1 MISNVYGLYLLIC
14 NGLKSGEIKM
24 GVIKRQG
31 IKNTIAVYI
40 GLAIGFLNL
49 IVIQP
54 YFLTKEELGLTR
66 LLYSFS
72 LVVAMFVPL
81 GIGNATTRFFPVFKN
96 IDEKHH
102 GYFGFMLLFPLIG
115 FVLTS
120 SVLLLLKD
128 FIFSQYIQESPIFVS
143 FFYYVFP
150 LIFCVA
156 FISVL
161 SVYCNANYKSTIPTY
176 INDIGVRLMT
186 ITVVS
191 IYYLKW
197 INLHQFILA
206 FVGVYVIQLLML
218 VVYIFIFD
226 KPGLKINWTT
236 FKEKKF
242 FRLISY
248 GLLLWFASV
257 ASIGL
262 KYFDSIVMG
271 KYMALSFVG
280 IYTVVAFVST
290 IIEAPLNAFD
300 KIASAKI
307 AFAWEEKNLK
317 EINDIYYKSSLYMF
331 IVGGFLFINVN
342 ANIRDLLS
350 FLPDGYEQAWMVVII
365 LSIAALY
372 NMATGLNAA
381 ILFTSEKYKWGAG
394 LLISLAVLAIV
405 LQNVF
410 IPMLGMNGAAAATA
424 LSSFFYNTMLLWYVH
439 KHFNLMPFTNENL
452 KVLLTVVVL
461 GIIGFYMPSFDN
473 KIVSILYKSIL
484 LSLTYAFIIYR
495 LKIAMELQSMLI
507 SLFKK
512 ND

>member
-1 MISNVYGLYLLIC
+1 
-14 NGLKSGEIKM
+14 M

-66 LLYSFS
+66 LLYSFA

-96 IDEKHH
+96 IDKKHH

-115 FVLTS
+115 FALTS
-120 SVLLLLKD
+120 LVILLLKD
-128 FIFSQYIQESPIFVS
+128 FIFSQYLQESPLFVT
-143 FFYYVFP
+143 FFQYVFP
-150 LIFCVA
+150 LIFCVS
-156 FISVL
+156 FISVI
-161 SVYCNANYKSTIPTY
+161 SIYCNANFKSTIPTY
-176 INDIGVRLMT
+176 LNDIGVRLMT
-186 ITVVS
+186 IAVVS
-191 IYYLKW
+191 IYFLKW
-197 INLHQFILA
+197 INLHQFIIA
-206 FVGVYVIQLLML
+206 FVGIYAMQLLVL
-218 VVYIFIFD
+218 LFYVFIFD
-226 KPGLKINWTT
+226 KPGIVIDWNT

-280 IYTVVAFVST
+280 IYTVVAFVAT

-307 AFAWEEKNLK
+307 AFAWEDKNLK

-331 IVGGFLFINVN
+331 IVGGFLFVNVI

-350 FLPDGYEQAWMVVII
+350 FLPDGYQSAWMVVII

-394 LLISLAVLAIV
+394 LLVFLAVLALV
-405 LQNVF
+405 LQNIF
-410 IPMLGMNGAAAATA
+410 IPLYGMNGAATATA
-424 LSSFFYNTMLLWYVH
+424 LASFFYNTMLLWYVH
-439 KHFNLMPFTNENL
+439 RHFKLMPFTNENL
-452 KVLLTVVVL
+452 KVLFTVVVL
-461 GIIGFYMPSFDN
+461 AIVGFLIPEFEN
-473 KIVSILYKSIL
+473 KVVAIL
-484 LSLTYAFIIYR
+484 LKTSLLSVVYLFVIYR
-495 LKIAMELQSMLI
+495 LKLAMELQEMI
-507 SLFKK
+507 VDFFKK
-512 ND
+512 RKS